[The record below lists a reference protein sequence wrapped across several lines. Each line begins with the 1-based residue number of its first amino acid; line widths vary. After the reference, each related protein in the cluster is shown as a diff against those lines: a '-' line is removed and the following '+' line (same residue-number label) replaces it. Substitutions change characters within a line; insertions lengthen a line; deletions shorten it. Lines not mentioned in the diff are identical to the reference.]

1 MGVLGLVGQTILL
14 GIAAAFT
21 PSLLAL
27 QILVCSGDPWK
38 RRALAVAIGGSSAF
52 ILVGGL
58 LLFGFAQLPTSPSAS
73 SDVAVALRLAAA
85 AVLLVVGIVL
95 LMPHPLLQQRTER
108 DVQGYV
114 ARASTWVFLGVAF
127 VLSIK
132 DLSSFVVL
140 APAIHDIAVADVNVL
155 VQVGLLVLLYALAL
169 SPVLGPLVA
178 RLVLGHRADQAFQRV
193 YRFTMDH
200 QFQLI
205 AAMALLIALY
215 LGATGVRMLL
225 GAP

>member
-1 MGVLGLVGQTILL
+1 MLGLVGQTILL

-58 LLFGFAQLPTSPSAS
+58 LLFGFAQLPTSTGTT
-73 SDVAVALRLAAA
+73 SDIAVALRLAAA
-85 AVLLVVGIVL
+85 AVLVVVGIVL
-95 LMPHPLLQQRTER
+95 LMPHPGLQQRTER

-155 VQVGLLVLLYALAL
+155 VQIGLLVLLYALAL
-169 SPVLGPLVA
+169 SPVLGPLMA
-178 RLVLGHRADQAFQRV
+178 RLVLGHRADRAFQRI

-215 LGATGVRMLL
+215 LGVTGMRLL
-225 GAP
+225 LEAR

>member
-1 MGVLGLVGQTILL
+1 VGVLGLVGQTILL

-58 LLFGFAQLPTSPSAS
+58 LLFGFAQLPTSTGSP
-73 SDVAVALRLAAA
+73 SDVAVVLRLTAA
-85 AVLLVVGIVL
+85 AVLVVVGIVL
-95 LMPHPLLQQRTER
+95 LMPHPGLQARTER

-127 VLSIK
+127 ALSIK

-140 APAIHDIAVADVNVL
+140 APALHDIAVADVSLL
-155 VQVGLLVLLYALAL
+155 VKIGLLVLLYALAL
-169 SPVLGPLVA
+169 SPVLGPLAA
-178 RLVLGHRADQAFQRV
+178 RLVLGHRADRAFQRI

-200 QFQLI
+200 QLQLI

-215 LGATGVRMLL
+215 LGVTGAQLL
-225 GAP
+225 VQVG